1 MRIDL
6 SNSVILSSISNKN
19 VIFLPLGEKVRM
31 MGELE
36 HVKLDFPF
44 QSGTINPLSFDS
56 AEQNNP
62 VNCFVR
68 GLGVGERV

>member
-1 MRIDL
+1 
-6 SNSVILSSISNKN
+6 
-19 VIFLPLGEKVRM
+19 M

-44 QSGTINPLSFDS
+44 QSGTINPLSLDS

-68 GLGVGERV
+68 GLGKGEGSQVKLFKNPVYLQIFSYSHLAQEFEFF